1 MLRLV
6 ARDGA
11 IVPDQNAILPG
22 RGAWVHRDRACVEGA
37 IRRHAFGRAFKSGG
51 PLDTS
56 ALAQLRIEPDPFDRT
71 G

>member
-6 ARDGA
+6 ARDGT

-37 IRRHAFGRAFKSGG
+37 IQRRAFGRAFKTGG
-51 PLDTS
+51 LLDTS
-56 ALAQLRIEPDPFDRT
+56 ALAAFRIEPDPFDRT